1 MRVTALKEKAI
12 HMLEGL
18 PEDKLQSAID
28 YLKYL
33 QGDYDCYDVNR
44 NIKDSLREVKLIK
57 KGKIKTKTLKE
68 FLSEL

>member
-44 NIKDSLREVKLIK
+44 NIKDSLREVRLIK
-57 KGKIKTKTLKE
+57 EGKIKTKTLKE